1 MKMREEKEEGEE
13 KEKEE
18 EEEEDEEEGEEEE
31 KGEEEKE
38 EEKEVKEEE
47 EEEEEEEEKDGPTW
61 RGDRLA
67 SGGEETAH
75 ILTEVGDSRVGDQS
89 FGVVSARYR
98 LNPASRVGAGVEVNS
113 IALGQQSAQ
122 LLAGLYGAS
131 SSLVQSKVLRS
142 GAFYPTY
149 GLIAP
154 SGASASWK
162 GMEGGGGG
170 WEGGWGEE
178 EMWGVEGVGGG
189 RGDGFNPQ
197 LSAH

>member
-1 MKMREEKEEGEE
+1 M
-13 KEKEE
+13 
-18 EEEEDEEEGEEEE
+18 
-31 KGEEEKE
+31 
-38 EEKEVKEEE
+38 
-47 EEEEEEEEKDGPTW
+47 
-61 RGDRLA
+61 A
-67 SGGEETAH
+67 SGSEETAH
-75 ILTEVGDSRVGDQS
+75 ILTEVGDSRVGDQPL
-89 FGVVSARYR
+89 GVVSARYR
-98 LNPASRVGAGVEVNS
+98 LNPASRVGAGVDVNS
-113 IALGQQSAQ
+113 IALGEQGAQ

-162 GMEGGGGG
+162 EMEGG